1 MKVDVNAK
9 DFFGDT
15 ALLKA
20 AQKGV
25 FIDRNPQ
32 NDSKFKN
39 FSLKGSER
47 IVRLLLRNGADPN
60 IQNIVRWNS
69 LHCASF
75 SGVFQFNLLILKL
88 RKILHQMCSIRF
100 DKWIS
105 FIFRP

>member
-32 NDSKFKN
+32 NDSKFKK
-39 FSLKGSER
+39 F
-47 IVRLLLRNGADPN
+47 
-60 IQNIVRWNS
+60 
-69 LHCASF
+69 
-75 SGVFQFNLLILKL
+75 LI
-88 RKILHQMCSIRF
+88 
-100 DKWIS
+100 
-105 FIFRP
+105 